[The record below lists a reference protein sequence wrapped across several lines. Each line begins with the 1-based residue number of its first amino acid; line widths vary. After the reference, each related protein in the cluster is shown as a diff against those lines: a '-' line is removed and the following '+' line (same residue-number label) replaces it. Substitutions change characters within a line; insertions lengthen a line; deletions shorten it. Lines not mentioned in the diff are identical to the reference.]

1 MPFDN
6 DTDEMNPALDSVP
19 PEPTQVSNQATQRNP
34 EPRPVRSLAAS
45 ILAGA
50 LASLAAN
57 FDKLDPTA

>member
-1 MPFDN
+1 MAPN
-6 DTDEMNPALDSVP
+6 KTDQTPQAGATSTP
-19 PEPTQVSNQATQRNP
+19 PGPVQSPTQV